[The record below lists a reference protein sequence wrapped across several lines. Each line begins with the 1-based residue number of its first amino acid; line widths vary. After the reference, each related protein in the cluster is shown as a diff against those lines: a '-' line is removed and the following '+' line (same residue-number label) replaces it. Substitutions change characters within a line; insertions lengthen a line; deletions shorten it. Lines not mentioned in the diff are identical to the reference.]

1 MFQEPPAG
9 AFGTMRTTLRLQP
22 EVKKYEFKNA
32 AVCQLQYCKILQ
44 RITAEVHYRC
54 PTPTFIII
62 IIIIII
68 FILLQ
73 ISLIKCPIWIP
84 YGNQH
89 ETTRNREIRGF
100 YWILITSLRN
110 LASTPLNPRGSYK
123 ILKGI

>member
-68 FILLQ
+68 IIFILLQ

-89 ETTRNREIRGF
+89 ETTKKTARSAVSIG
-100 YWILITSLRN
+100 Y
-110 LASTPLNPRGSYK
+110 
-123 ILKGI
+123 